1 MDFSHYFVDNHSYI
15 SRSDPKHICNR
26 RPNRKD
32 KELTLNLTQA
42 FKEFEK
48 KFSDIFEITPEWYK
62 KNCGVFSANKTA
74 SSKNVKG
81 IFTEEYYR
89 ARMVWS
95 LVETKQYPPE
105 NICVEFI
112 IPKGSEG
119 AKSLNPDIVVYK
131 THAWFKY
138 YKEWDKSKSLPEA
151 LAKEMLAVWEAKD
164 NPSKVENSV
173 TKQMAEAMNSY
184 VGEQVYGV
192 YFDNKIDVLVFRKE
206 GTNPVK
212 RYYPEKII
220 DGEGVAKLNL
230 GNRDSISELP
240 SFKQFYENLLATEDV
255 SKLNFS
261 TNQPIDEDSFSD
273 LLEFINRQ
281 QDKLNLSR
289 NVQDLIVEFLTLKVA
304 DEKEVKKKKKK
315 YFVFY
320 IKPEEIKNDYG
331 TQEFRKR
338 LVDLYAKSKNDYKSI
353 FNPPAFKYDKKGD
366 NYTPSHGDDEKFLI
380 GLIKVFQKKTIL
392 ETQNANFNQIIF
404 NNFGSS
410 VEKAKEKQFFTPIPI
425 VEAIIK
431 IINPQ
436 RDEAICDPCSGIC
449 DFLAMAFRHIFK
461 DELENLPSA
470 DMFYG
475 FDKDNKIMKLAELNL
490 VLNGDGNANIKIM
503 DSSSCKLLSD
513 GTLSTPK
520 NIIEFNIDNYLPED
534 WSSRD
539 DANKNP
545 VRYNIIVTN
554 PPFGKG
560 RDLQTGRDGKWDIP
574 KKTVQLYETWN
585 LKEQPKSI
593 DLGIIFLENAY
604 KLLKEGGRMAIVLSN
619 SIASIAE
626 WQVVRKWFTRKMRI
640 VALFDLPANT
650 FGETG
655 VSTTVFVAYKP
666 KANEQAILKEDYEVY
681 IKEIENVGYT
691 VKTKDRIVI
700 MSPDFVINEKTFE
713 IEKDKKGND
722 KILSDLPELVNG
734 FNGWLQTNKHQ
745 YKEIYKAFS
754 GSNFQKWEV

>member
-1 MDFSHYFVDNHSYI
+1 MKI
-15 SRSDPKHICNR
+15 A
-26 RPNRKD
+26 
-32 KELTLNLTQA
+32 EA
-42 FKEFEK
+42 FKEFDK
-48 KFSDIFEITPEWYK
+48 KYSKLSEINTEWYH
-62 KNCGVFSANKTA
+62 KNCGVFSTNKIANAKN
-74 SSKNVKG
+74 SKGV
-81 IFTEEYYR
+81 FSEEYYR

-95 LVETKQYPPE
+95 LVETKMYLPE
-105 NICVEFI
+105 NICVEFC

-119 AKSLNPDIVVYK
+119 AKSLNPDIIVFK
-131 THAWFKY
+131 TDAWKTY
-138 YKEWDKSKSLPEA
+138 YKKWDKSKSLPEE
-151 LAKEMLAVWEAKD
+151 LAKEMLIVWEAKE
-164 NPSKVENSV
+164 NSSKVESAV

-192 YFDNKIDVLVFRKE
+192 YFDNQIDVLIFRKE

-212 RYYPEKII
+212 RYNPEKTI
-220 DGEGVAKLNL
+220 DGEGISKLNL
-230 GNRDSISELP
+230 GNRDSLTDLP
-240 SFKQFYENLLATEDV
+240 SFKQFYENLKATEDV

-261 TNQPIDEDSFSD
+261 TNQPIDEDSFTD

-289 NVQDLIVEFLTLKVA
+289 HVQDLIVEFLTLKVA

-315 YFVFY
+315 FFEFY

-338 LVDLYAKSKNDYKSI
+338 LVELYAKTKDEYKSI

-366 NYTPSHGDDEKFLI
+366 NLTPSHGDDEKFLI

-410 VEKAKEKQFFTPIPI
+410 VEKAKDKQFFTPVPI
-425 VEAIIK
+425 VESIIK
-431 IINPQ
+431 IVNPQ
-436 RDEAICDPCSGIC
+436 KDESICDPCSGIC
-449 DFLAMAFRHIFK
+449 DFLAMGFRHIFK
-461 DELENLPSA
+461 DELEKLPSA
-470 DMFYG
+470 DKFFA
-475 FDKDNKIMKLAELNL
+475 FDKDNKILKLAELNL

-503 DSSSCKLLSD
+503 DSVSCKLLID
-513 GTLSTPK
+513 GTLSTPR
-520 NIIEFNIDNYLPED
+520 NSIEFNIDNYNPED
-534 WSSRD
+534 WSNNND
-539 DANKNP
+539 ENKNP
-545 VRYNIIVTN
+545 LRYDTIVTN

-560 RDLQTGRDGKWDIP
+560 RDLQTGRDGKWDVP
-574 KKTVQLYETWN
+574 KKTMELYETWN
-585 LKEQPKSI
+585 IKEQPKSI
-593 DLGIIFLENAY
+593 DLGIVFLENSY

-626 WQVVRKWFTRKMRI
+626 WQSVREWFISKMRI

-655 VSTTVFVAYKP
+655 VATTVFVAYKP
-666 KANEQAILKEDYEVY
+666 KANELHILEEDYEVY

-691 VKTKDRIVI
+691 VKTKDRIII
-700 MSPDFVINEKTFE
+700 MSPDFVINETTFE
-713 IEKDKKGND
+713 REKDSKGND
-722 KILSDLPELVNG
+722 KRLSDLPDLVNG
-734 FNGWLQTNKHQ
+734 FGSWLQNNKHQ

-754 GSNFQKWEV
+754 GSNFQKWEI

>member
-1 MDFSHYFVDNHSYI
+1 MTI
-15 SRSDPKHICNR
+15 
-26 RPNRKD
+26 
-32 KELTLNLTQA
+32 LQA
-42 FKEFEK
+42 FKDFEK
-48 KFSDIFEITPEWYK
+48 KFSDTFEITPEWYK
-62 KNCGVFSANKTA
+62 KNCGVFSTNKTA
-74 SSKNVKG
+74 SSKNAKG
-81 IFTEEYYR
+81 VFTEEYYR

-95 LVETKQYPPE
+95 LVETKQYPSE
-105 NICVEFI
+105 NICVEFS

-119 AKSLNPDIVVYK
+119 AKSLNPDIVIFK
-131 THAWFKY
+131 TDAWFTY
-138 YKEWDKSKSLPEA
+138 YKKWDKSKSLPEE
-151 LAKEMLAVWEAKD
+151 LAKEMLVVWEAKE
-164 NPSKVENSV
+164 NPSKVESAV

-192 YFDNKIDVLVFRKE
+192 YFDNQIDVLVFRKE

-212 RYYPEKII
+212 RYNPEKII
-220 DGEGVAKLNL
+220 DGEGIAKLNL
-230 GNRDSISELP
+230 GNRDALNELP
-240 SFKQFYENLLATEDV
+240 SFKQFYENLKATEDV
-255 SKLNFS
+255 SKLNFT
-261 TNQPIDEDSFSD
+261 TNQPIDEDSFTD
-273 LLEFINRQ
+273 LLAFINRQ

-315 YFVFY
+315 YFEFY
-320 IKPEEIKNDYG
+320 IKPDEIKNEYG

-338 LVDLYAKSKNDYKSI
+338 LVELYAKAKDEYKSI
-353 FNPPAFKYDKKGD
+353 FNPPAFKYDKKGE
-366 NYTPSHGDDEKFLI
+366 NLTPSHGDDEKFLI

-410 VEKAKEKQFFTPIPI
+410 VEKAKDKQFFTPVPI

-431 IINPQ
+431 MVNPQ
-436 RDEAICDPCSGIC
+436 KDEAICDPCSGIC

-470 DMFYG
+470 DKFYG
-475 FDKDNKIMKLAELNL
+475 FDKDNKILKLAELNL

-503 DSSSCKLLSD
+503 DSVSCKLLSD
-513 GTLSTPK
+513 GTLSTQK
-520 NIIEFNIDNYLPED
+520 NTIEFNTENYSAVD
-534 WSSRD
+534 WSNND
-539 DANKNP
+539 DENKNP
-545 VRYNIIVTN
+545 RKYNVIVTN

-574 KKTVQLYETWN
+574 RKTIELYETWN
-585 LKEQPKSI
+585 VKEQPKSI

-604 KLLKEGGRMAIVLSN
+604 KLLEEGGRMAIVLSN

-626 WQVVRKWFTRKMRI
+626 WQSVREWFISKMRI

-655 VSTTVFVAYKP
+655 VATTVFVAYKP
-666 KANEQAILKEDYEVY
+666 KQTELHILDEDYEVY

-713 IEKDKKGND
+713 REKDSKGND
-722 KILSDLPELVNG
+722 KTLSDLPDLVNG
-734 FNGWLQTNKHQ
+734 FGEWLQSNKHQ

-754 GSNFQKWEV
+754 GANFQKWEI